1 MKTFRLLST
10 LMLVCVL
17 LVSFT
22 ACDNVSDAD
31 IQNNAQELLNA
42 NPDLSAVVVSVQ
54 DRVATLTGIVKD
66 EATKSYAETTVTG
79 VRNVQSVINQIEVVP
94 PAPDYTELDTQIN
107 AGLADALKDHQTVS
121 ATVSD
126 GVITLTGEV
135 NENDLPTLM
144 ERLNALQPVEIV
156 NNTNAPTN

>member
-1 MKTFRLLST
+1 MKTFRLLPTMMLAFT
-10 LMLVCVL
+10 LL
-17 LVSFT
+17 FAFP
-22 ACDNVSDAD
+22 ACYNVSDAD
-31 IQNNAQELLNA
+31 IQSEVQELLNA
-42 NPDLSAVVVSVQ
+42 NPDLAGVVVSVQ
-54 DRVATLTGIVKD
+54 DKVATLTGIVKD
-66 EATKSYAETTVTG
+66 EATRTYAETVVSG
-79 VRNVQSVINQIEVVP
+79 VRNVQSVINQLDVVP
-94 PAPDYTELDTQIN
+94 PPPDYTSLDAEIN
-107 AGLADALKDHQTVS
+107 AGLADALKDHQTVN